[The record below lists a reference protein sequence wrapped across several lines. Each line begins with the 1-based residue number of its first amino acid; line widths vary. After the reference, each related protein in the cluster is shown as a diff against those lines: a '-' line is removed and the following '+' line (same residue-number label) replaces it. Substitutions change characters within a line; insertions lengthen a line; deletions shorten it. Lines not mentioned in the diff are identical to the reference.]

1 MTLIN
6 QASLLKQEIDM
17 RIETPTDSK
26 AALKSVTLGILGFI
40 YAFSVYYIPAS
51 IAASAVRETGNT
63 FLMKISLLIQFAVG
77 LSVSVIAYSS
87 AWDRSFKL
95 GMRACYGLAIGL
107 VMATGVYTILTSI

>member
-1 MTLIN
+1 MT
-6 QASLLKQEIDM
+6 
-17 RIETPTDSK
+17 TDRSENTVVDHR
-26 AALKSVTLGILGFI
+26 ALGKICFGILGFI

-51 IAASAVRETGNT
+51 IAASAIRETGNT
-63 FLMKISLLIQFAVG
+63 FLMKISLVIQFAVG